1 MKTQVVTPEV
11 IQMNNNKIKL
21 YIVDPNTTFIDRIE
35 GLFFEKD
42 EIGIKVIGSSTTNS
56 AFEGDRQKIPQAD
69 IYIVSANLPDG
80 TGIKIVD
87 FLKKNSVTASKP
99 IIFTIDKQT
108 RNHATIARQRGVD
121 KIFQKPFSIKELIQ
135 SIYTLTGSPL
145 AETQPTPIAPK
156 TKPASTKLVTRDSKP
171 KQKKDKE
178 AASIFRPA
186 PAPTPSPSPSQSKP
200 KAKESEKAPEKEI
213 QNPFKT
219 NKQDDLFNKI
229 ENNPLLNI
237 QEVDTSVNQPNLTVK
252 TIVTFTSVSS
262 TGKTSLLVN
271 VAYAIRKYAKIKPK
285 ICLLDLNL
293 LFPSVAFHFLNNE
306 LKLARRDIYD
316 ISADL
321 NYLNEDLLMEALTY
335 HKPSG
340 IYMLNT
346 PAETEF
352 IHKIGTIKAEQI
364 ERILVHLRDIFDVIL
379 IDTSNAI
386 TEDLVLFPMQF
397 ADKNL
402 VVLEPN
408 YLNVVGVNKFFYVLN
423 RLEDSMK
430 EPIISKTHILLNKE
444 TKNKSIYSDTARDFL
459 YDKKFIVRIPEDP
472 KFIDFANKGKF
483 IVDSDSIATS
493 SIVDLANFIYPIDP
507 KEEKKKSKFPIF
519 KK

>member
-1 MKTQVVTPEV
+1 
-11 IQMNNNKIKL
+11 MNSNKIKL
-21 YIVDPNTTFIDRIE
+21 YIVDPNTTFITTIE

-42 EIGIKVIGSSTTNS
+42 EFGINVIGSSTTNS
-56 AFEGDRQKIPQAD
+56 AFEQDRQKIPQAD

-80 TGIKIVD
+80 TGIKIVE

-108 RNHATIARQRGVD
+108 RNHATIARQRGVN

-145 AETQPTPIAPK
+145 AESQSTPLAPE
-156 TKPASTKLVTRDSKP
+156 TKPTSTKLVTRDSKP
-171 KQKKDKE
+171 PQKKDKE
-178 AASIFRPA
+178 AGSIFRPA
-186 PAPTPSPSPSQSKP
+186 PPTSPSPFKSSQKVKETKEEK
-200 KAKESEKAPEKEI
+200 KATKTPEKEI

-237 QEVDTSVNQPNLTVK
+237 QEVDTANDHQSNQAVK

-444 TKNKSIYSDTARDFL
+444 TRNKSIYSDTARDFL
-459 YDKKFIVRIPEDP
+459 YDKKFIARVPEDP

-493 SIVDLANFIYPIDP
+493 SIIDLANFIYPINP
-507 KEEKKKSKFPIF
+507 KDEKRKSKFPIF